1 MLIYLFWQ
9 RLQLCSNANL
19 DDARSLLG
27 TSWIEKLSESFEFLK
42 RQSSFCF
49 CVSHHPDPE
58 WCFLPST
65 ENLFCT
71 RTKEKVICPGFAL
84 FSLAVDENANST
96 WQAGKGLISRTMK
109 SRRVRKVKHFGIYGS
124 GWKAFSSR
132 LPSVRHF
139 LPSSSPQRYDCWW
152 IKWIY
157 ASINEGSATQSRRIY
172 VLNSL
177 FIALWLW
184 VVSLARLSS
193 AAKHFVTAFG

>member
-124 GWKAFSSR
+124 SALAG
-132 LPSVRHF
+132 RHF
-139 LPSSSPQRYDCWW
+139 RVVCHLFVISCPRLRRKDTIVGESNGFTRQSMKAALHKADEFMC
-152 IKWIY
+152 
-157 ASINEGSATQSRRIY
+157 SI
-172 VLNSL
+172 
-177 FIALWLW
+177 
-184 VVSLARLSS
+184 
-193 AAKHFVTAFG
+193 HFL